1 MAKKELGI
9 ERRNAERDPF
19 TVLRQMTTD
28 FDRFFEGAAWPWFQG
43 PAFRARPRAEVATW
57 VPGIDVFQR
66 DNRLVTRV
74 DLPGMKKEEVKVEVT
89 NGYLVVSGE
98 RKNEA
103 EEKTENFYRCE
114 REYGHFYRAVPLPE
128 GVKYEDVKATFA
140 NGLLEVSVPLPA
152 KAEPVARKVEVEEG
166 APGAKA
172 A

>member
-1 MAKKELGI
+1 MAKKELEIRKG
-9 ERRNAERDPF
+9 AERDPF
-19 TVLRQMTTD
+19 ALLRHMTTD
-28 FDRFFEGAAWPWFQG
+28 FDRFFEGAGWPWFQW

-57 VPGIDVFQR
+57 VPEVDVFER

-89 NGYLVVSGE
+89 EGYLVISGE

-103 EEKTENFYRCE
+103 EEKKDNFYRCE
-114 REYGHFYRAVPLPE
+114 REYGTFYRAVPLPE

-140 NGLLEVSVPLPA
+140 NGVLEVSVPLPV
-152 KAEPVARKVEVEEG
+152 KTEPVARKVEVEEEV
-166 APGAKA
+166 KA